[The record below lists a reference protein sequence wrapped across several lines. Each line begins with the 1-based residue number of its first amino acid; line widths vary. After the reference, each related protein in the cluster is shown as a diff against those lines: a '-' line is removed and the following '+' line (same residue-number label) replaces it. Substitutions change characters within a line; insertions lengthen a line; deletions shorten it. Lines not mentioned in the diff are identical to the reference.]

1 MAKAVR
7 NRRSGRYGGTLR
19 AITALAIRAA
29 KSGSRTRSRGSSG
42 SGAEAVSTQFDQKV
56 MYRKRRP
63 RGSKRKQR
71 FRRRQRKRVIYDT
84 MALQGCNQFMLKT
97 EQSVSTV
104 VNQQATTACCMLGSG
119 TAPPNNDLNSVRT
132 NLAVSGVAASFRLN
146 ARVFVKTQIMDVTI
160 QATTANVTADVDVYL
175 IRCRRP
181 NIDNTTPDGSWDE
194 GLIDQQK
201 PDGTLGTTTRTV
213 IGTTPFQAPI
223 FCKYWTVLKKT
234 KYLLSTGQTCH
245 FQIKQTRPRFYQME
259 DAAEYYFA
267 KGVMGIIIVWN
278 GVYNGVSY
286 PVSNLAITYNRVY
299 NCKYIPGGS
308 DDRLVSGL

>member
-1 MAKAVR
+1 MVKSSR
-7 NRRSGRYGGTLR
+7 PGRSGRYGGALR
-19 AITALAIRAA
+19 AITAAVMRA
-29 KSGSRTRSRGSSG
+29 SQSSRRTRSAR
-42 SGAEAVSTQFDQKV
+42 AAAPEAVSTQYDQKV
-56 MYRKRRP
+56 MYRKKRF

-71 FRRRQRKRVIYDT
+71 IRRRQRKRINSDV
-84 MALQGCNQFMLKT
+84 MALQGCNQFMLKN
-97 EQSVSTV
+97 EQSVSSV
-104 VNQQATTACCMLGSG
+104 VNQQATTACVMLGAG
-119 TAPPNNDLNSVRT
+119 TAPPNNDLNSIRT
-132 NLAVSGVAASFRLN
+132 NLATAGVVASFRLN
-146 ARVFVKTQIMDVTI
+146 ARIYVKTQILDVTI

-175 IRCRRP
+175 IRCKRP
-181 NIDNTTPDGSWDE
+181 NIDNTTPDGGWDE

-245 FQIKQTRPRFYQME
+245 FQIKQTRGRFYQME

-267 KGVMGIIIVWN
+267 KGVMGVLIVWN

-299 NCKYIPGGS
+299 NCKYLPGGS